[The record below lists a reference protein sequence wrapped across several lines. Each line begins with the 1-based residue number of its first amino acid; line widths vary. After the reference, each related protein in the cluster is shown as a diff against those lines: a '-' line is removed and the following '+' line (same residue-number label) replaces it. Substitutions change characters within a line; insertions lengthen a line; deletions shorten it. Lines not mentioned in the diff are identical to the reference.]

1 MIYYLIHSI
10 IVYLIINSLQYLYTT
25 STTLAIANYCI
36 SICVCVCVILIK
48 SLIIIIVIYSSLN
61 CPIIT
66 ENRNISPFYFT
77 SLIILKKKKN
87 SNHSYIIIIMLYN
100 KKERKNLCFLKLLNK
115 FILNLT
121 FQLFFFKNNNFVLF
135 LCC

>member
-10 IVYLIINSLQYLYTT
+10 IVYLIKLITVSIHYLYYP
-25 STTLAIANYCI
+25 SNSKLLYFNL
-36 SICVCVCVILIK
+36 CVCVIQIK
-48 SLIIIIVIYSSLN
+48 SLIIIVIYSSLN

-121 FQLFFFKNNNFVLF
+121 FQLFFFFKNNNFVLF